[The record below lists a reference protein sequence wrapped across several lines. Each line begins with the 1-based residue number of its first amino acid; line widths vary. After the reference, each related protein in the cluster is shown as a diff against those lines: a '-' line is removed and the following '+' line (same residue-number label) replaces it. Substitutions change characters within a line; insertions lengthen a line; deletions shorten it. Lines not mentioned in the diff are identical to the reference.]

1 MRGGR
6 PTPCSIAGTPP
17 LYFENEWGLTRPDTV
32 AETNYKVHS
41 PAWGLGFQKLAQE
54 AGVVC
59 HVKYPGHPT
68 EGYQDIWDFV
78 VKELKAAAP

>member
-1 MRGGR
+1 MRQSRTWPTMPAGR
-6 PTPCSIAGTPP
+6 CN
-17 LYFENEWGLTRPDTV
+17 ENEWGLTRPETV

-41 PAWGLGFQKLAQE
+41 PAWGLGFQKLAHE

-68 EGYQDIWDFV
+68 EGYQDIWDFL
-78 VKELKAAAP
+78 VKELKAGTW